1 MSIWPA
7 IRGIQYSVQRGD
19 RVIKIIGSIFIIFS
33 SSGIG
38 YILGKDFSRRVEQL
52 KLLRMSLQMLETEIE
67 YSSTPLPY
75 AFESISKKCISPV
88 REIFKDVSDNLKGNH
103 FSTVGEA
110 FEKALIDCREITC
123 FKKEDMEILKSFSH
137 SIGSSDREGQEKSFR
152 LVIKQLEGQE
162 DRAEESRAKNEKMY
176 KSLGLLAGLAIA
188 IILL

>member
-1 MSIWPA
+1 M
-7 IRGIQYSVQRGD
+7 
-19 RVIKIIGSIFIIFS
+19 IKIIGSILIIIS

-38 YILGKDFSRRVEQL
+38 YILGKDFSKRAAQL

-75 AFESISKKCISPV
+75 AFETISKRSASPV
-88 REIFKDVSDNLKGNH
+88 KEIFRAVSESLKGKR
-103 FSTVGEA
+103 FITVGDA
-110 FEKALIDCREITC
+110 FEKALYECSDITC
-123 FKKEDMEILKSFSH
+123 FKKEDIEILKSFAQ
-137 SIGSSDREGQEKSFR
+137 SIGCSDKEGQEKSFH
-152 LVIKQLEGQE
+152 LVIKQLEGQQ

>member
-1 MSIWPA
+1 M
-7 IRGIQYSVQRGD
+7 
-19 RVIKIIGSIFIIFS
+19 IKAIGSILIIFS

-38 YILGKDFSRRVEQL
+38 YILGKDFSKRVAQL

-67 YSSTPLPY
+67 YSNTPLPY
-75 AFESISKKCISPV
+75 AFETIAKKCTSPV
-88 REIFKDVSDNLKGNH
+88 REIFKSVSDSLKGNR
-103 FSTVGEA
+103 FNTVGDA
-110 FEKALIDCREITC
+110 FEKALLDCREITC
-123 FKKEDMEILKSFSH
+123 FKKEDMEILKSFSQ

-162 DRAEESRAKNEKMY
+162 ERAEESRSKNEKMY